1 MAKVIKDTPDDPVGY
16 LIKVLKKLYSE
27 GSKVI
32 VISVCS
38 KNLPHV
44 PLRHYSLAGEDLHW
58 CFVSLGPD
66 PTMALAINCLQIFLF
81 SGISYHPQPLVL
93 LNNLSTFHKKSENFV
108 KPHSIIVHF
117 NDKNLIF
124 VQRPGRTGKKL
135 VFLSHRN
142 TLFVI
147 PDTCTCK

>member
-44 PLRHYSLAGEDLHW
+44 PLRYYSLAGEDL
-58 CFVSLGPD
+58 
-66 PTMALAINCLQIFLF
+66 
-81 SGISYHPQPLVL
+81 
-93 LNNLSTFHKKSENFV
+93 
-108 KPHSIIVHF
+108 
-117 NDKNLIF
+117 
-124 VQRPGRTGKKL
+124 R
-135 VFLSHRN
+135 
-142 TLFVI
+142 
-147 PDTCTCK
+147 